1 MPDVTKDHESLDH
14 IYVRIKDVLIQARSR
29 AWQAVNAAMV
39 TSYWELGRIMVEKE
53 QRGKARAD
61 YGQRL
66 LDVLSQRLINEFG
79 TGFDRTNVAK
89 MQAFILL
96 V

>member
-1 MPDVTKDHESLDH
+1 MTDIAKDHESLDH
-14 IYVRIKDVLIQARSR
+14 VYGRIKVVLTQARSR
-29 AWQAVNAAMV
+29 AWRAVNAAMV
-39 TSYWELGRIMVEKE
+39 TSYWEVGRIIIEEE

-66 LDVLSQRLINEFG
+66 LDVLSQRSTDEFG
-79 TGFDRTNVAK
+79 KAIV
-89 MQAFILL
+89 